1 MHMNPTYCSTTL
13 PFLLDIMANAAMHMT
28 YVPSRTFFGTCL
40 SLFSIAVVN
49 IMTKSSV
56 LLSNSVSL

>member
-1 MHMNPTYCSTTL
+1 
-13 PFLLDIMANAAMHMT
+13 MHMT